1 MPYPY
6 ALESFATHE
15 SRYMGVKPTTENGIP
30 AIAIKAVNEAHPGIF
45 RMVKKRCLNRCEF
58 PESWNLPFPLV
69 LLPKKREATWR
80 GDPSAFRPNCLLDT
94 TSKLLE
100 RAILSRFT
108 AHTERPNVS

>member
-69 LLPKKREATWR
+69 LLPKNGKPHGVATPRRSDQIACWTPLVSCWRESYYR
-80 GDPSAFRPNCLLDT
+80 S
-94 TSKLLE
+94 
-100 RAILSRFT
+100 
-108 AHTERPNVS
+108 